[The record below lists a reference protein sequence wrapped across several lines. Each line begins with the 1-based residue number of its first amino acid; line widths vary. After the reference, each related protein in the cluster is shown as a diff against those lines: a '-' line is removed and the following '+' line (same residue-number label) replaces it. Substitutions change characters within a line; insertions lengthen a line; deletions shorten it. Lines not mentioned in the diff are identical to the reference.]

1 MRILLVWLI
10 NALSLLA
17 VPYVLPSVSIDSF
30 YVALVTALLLGLV
43 NTLIRP
49 LLVLV
54 TLPITILTLGLFTLV
69 INGLLFWFVASFV
82 ARFPRRRFLVG
93 ILGRDRLQRDFVGGE
108 LAADTA
114 ARSAA
119 TAAPAARRLY
129 RFDLAPAVGEEGS
142 LFVVRSNHEPRNR
155 AYSLCHSHSSVD
167 RPTMDTNATGAQ
179 R

>member
-49 LLVLV
+49 LLVIV

-82 ARFPRRRFLVG
+82 QGFHVG
-93 ILGRDRLQRDFVGGE
+93 GFWSAFWGAHRLQRDFVGGE
-108 LAADTA
+108 LAADAAAGTA
-114 ARSAA
+114 AS
-119 TAAPAARRLY
+119 AAPAAARLY
-129 RFDLAPAVGEEGS
+129 RFDLAPAVGPPPPHPTSSGGPALRAPTS
-142 LFVVRSNHEPRNR
+142 PLPRVRGRGRVQLLSR
-155 AYSLCHSHSSVD
+155 
-167 RPTMDTNATGAQ
+167 
-179 R
+179 

>member
-49 LLVLV
+49 LLVLI
-54 TLPITILTLGLFTLV
+54 TLPISILTLGLFTLV

-82 ARFPRRRFLVG
+82 KGFH
-93 ILGRDRLQRDFVGGE
+93 VGGFW
-108 LAADTA
+108 
-114 ARSAA
+114 SAFWGA
-119 TAAPAARRLY
+119 IVYSLISSVVSWLLIPRPGPPPPPPPDYIDSTARRL
-129 RFDLAPAVGEEGS
+129 
-142 LFVVRSNHEPRNR
+142 
-155 AYSLCHSHSSVD
+155 
-167 RPTMDTNATGAQ
+167 
-179 R
+179 